1 MIQQNELRKGNYIN
15 DGIGFLCSVIEDKD
29 DSITVYCKKSNITGK
44 TYYNIASPIKLT
56 NEIVEYLGFEKV
68 FRTYTLKLSNCILYF
83 KKGCIYIGLCNT
95 GITNLH
101 DLQNLYFVLEKKEL
115 FLNNEGK
122 IHLPALPN
130 QRTMDDYFK
139 NLETWINKMTE

>member
-15 DGIGFLCSVIEDKD
+15 DGIGFLCSVIEYKE
-29 DSITVYCKKSNITGK
+29 DSITVHYKKSNITSK
-44 TYYNIASPIKLT
+44 TYYNIAAPIKLT
-56 NEIVEYLGFEKV
+56 DEIIEYLGFEKV

-83 KKGCIYIGLCNT
+83 KKGYIYIGLCNT
-95 GITNLH
+95 GITDLH

-115 FLNNEGK
+115 LLSNEEK
-122 IHLPALPN
+122 IYLPALPN

-139 NLETWINKMTE
+139 NLETLVDKMTE